1 VHNIFGRMGQL
12 NIWFLRMR
20 KKERIF
26 FWIKHLVLEKE
37 KNIFFW
43 IIQQLNNE
51 LLKTMWAIVCL

>member
-20 KKERIF
+20 KKERFF

-37 KNIFFW
+37 KHIFFW